1 MSNYCKEMLRIK
13 DTLTGIVKAIN
24 SVINVDVTIIDSD
37 FNRLAATGDYLG
49 DVGCKVDASSVF
61 SYALNLGRAFI
72 IENPREH
79 EACVMCNNK
88 RHCREFAQ
96 VCCPIEVGTEIV
108 GVIGLIAFDMDKRNA
123 ILSNRENLLVFL
135 NRMAEL
141 IAVKVVEESQ
151 RQTLEMQSRELEILL
166 DSMENAVFSL
176 DEHFVVRHAN
186 VIARELLSL
195 EIGKN
200 ADHLKDY
207 MQKTDIDLLFKSKHS
222 LNGHMQIH
230 SGHKIT
236 RLLFHSQPVIC
247 VDEVC
252 EIVLTCTNVQT
263 LLHTFRDVV
272 GYGSIIGF
280 DDIIGRNKALLSTID
295 FSRKAASS
303 VSTVLIQGE
312 SGTGKELFARSMH
325 FESKRTNEPFI
336 AVNCAAIPDN
346 LLESELFG
354 YEEGAF
360 TGALKGGKIGK
371 FEMADKGTIFLDE
384 IGDMPL
390 HLQAKLLRVLQEG
403 AVERVGGRG
412 PVQIDVRIISAT
424 NKDLEK
430 LVVEGAFR
438 EDLFYRL
445 NVIPIRIPS
454 LRERKDDLELLVDI
468 FLRRSSEMLGKTMIR
483 VSKDVLRAFESYNW
497 PGNVR
502 ELQNTVEF
510 AVNMCETGVVG
521 LDDLPVRFREVFD
534 DPHTD
539 NSQMLTIKELEKQA
553 ITDALNHF
561 GRDKEGV
568 NLTVKALGLSR
579 ATLYRKIKAY
589 NIDAE

>member
-1 MSNYCKEMLRIK
+1 MSKYCKEMQRIK
-13 DTLTGIVKAIN
+13 EMLSGIVKAIN

-37 FNRLAATGDYLG
+37 FNRLAATGEYLE

-61 SYALNLGRAFI
+61 SYALNLGQAFI

-79 EACVMCNNK
+79 EACIMCNHK
-88 RHCREFAQ
+88 STCREYAQ
-96 VCCPIEVGTEIV
+96 VCCPIEVGEEII
-108 GVIGLIAFDMDKRNA
+108 GVIGLIAFDQVKADS
-123 ILSNRENLLVFL
+123 ILSNRENLLEFL
-135 NRMAEL
+135 KRMAEL

-151 RQTLEMQSRELEILL
+151 RETLEMQSRELEILL

-176 DEHFVVRHAN
+176 DDSFQVRHAN
-186 VIARELLSL
+186 EAARKLLGL
-195 EIGKN
+195 ESGES
-200 ADHLKDY
+200 AEHLKAYLPDED
-207 MQKTDIDLLFKSKHS
+207 MQALFDSKAPS
-222 LNGHMQIH
+222 SGQMQIH
-230 SGHKIT
+230 KGKKSV

-247 VDEVC
+247 DKKVC
-252 EIVLTCTNVQT
+252 EVVMTCTNVQT
-263 LLHTFRDVV
+263 LLHTYLDVV
-272 GYGSIIGF
+272 GYGATIGF
-280 DDIIGRNKALLSTID
+280 DDIIGHNDAFQSTID
-295 FSRKAASS
+295 FARRAAAS

-325 FESKRTNEPFI
+325 FESKRSKEAFI

-390 HLQAKLLRVLQEG
+390 HLQAKLLRVLQES
-403 AVERVGGRG
+403 AVERIGGTG
-412 PVQIDVRIISAT
+412 PVPIDVRIIAAT
-424 NKDLEK
+424 NKDLDK
-430 LVVEGAFR
+430 LVLEGAFR

-454 LRERKDDLELLVDI
+454 LRERKDDLEYLVEV
-468 FLRRSSEMLGKTMIR
+468 FLHKSAEMLEKTMIR
-483 VSKDVLRAFESYNW
+483 VDGNVLKAFRSYDW

-521 LDDLPVRFREVFD
+521 LKDLPVRFRESSEAQEESAFGIL
-534 DPHTD
+534 P
-539 NSQMLTIKELEKQA
+539 IKELERNAIVQA
-553 ITDALNHF
+553 LDHY
-561 GRDKEGV
+561 GRDKDGIDQ
-568 NLTVKALGLSR
+568 TVKALGLSR
-579 ATLYRKIKAY
+579 ATLYRKIKSY
-589 NIDAE
+589 NIDA